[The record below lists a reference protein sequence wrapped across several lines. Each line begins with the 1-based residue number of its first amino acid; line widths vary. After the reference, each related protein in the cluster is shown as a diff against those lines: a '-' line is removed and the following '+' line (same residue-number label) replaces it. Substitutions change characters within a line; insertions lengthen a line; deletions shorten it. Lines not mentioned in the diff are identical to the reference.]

1 LNSPK
6 NQYREWVAAVE
17 SPLAAL
23 TRKEREIVM
32 GLGMGEVV
40 LILIIALVVFGP
52 RKLPELG
59 KSLGQA
65 MSQFR
70 RASEDFKRTW
80 EQEVESEK
88 VRKVDTASGGESSS
102 GYNESYDPYNSYS
115 DGTNSRE
122 IHNNAESIPENAAS
136 TQNKAEAETASVGAE
151 TANLKAQPEKKHWI

>member
-1 LNSPK
+1 M
-6 NQYREWVAAVE
+6 E
-17 SPLAAL
+17 SPLVTARDTL
-23 TRKEREIVM
+23 TRKEREVVM
-32 GLGMGEVV
+32 LGMPEML
-40 LILIIALVVFGP
+40 LILVVALVVFGP

-65 MSQFR
+65 MAQFR

-80 EQEVESEK
+80 EQEVEIEK

-115 DGTNSRE
+115 DDTNSRE
-122 IHNNAESIPENAAS
+122 IHNNAESIPANSAS

>member
-6 NQYREWVAAVE
+6 NRYRERVAGAE

-23 TRKEREIVM
+23 THKEREIVM
-32 GLGMGEVV
+32 GLGMGEIV
-40 LILIIALVVFGP
+40 LILVIALVVFGP

-65 MSQFR
+65 MAQFR

-80 EQEVESEK
+80 EQEVELDK
-88 VRKVDTASGGESSS
+88 IRKVDTASGGESSY
-102 GYNESYDPYNSYS
+102 GHNESYNPYNSYS
-115 DGTNSRE
+115 DDASSHE
-122 IHNNAESIPENAAS
+122 IHNNAESNPANAAS